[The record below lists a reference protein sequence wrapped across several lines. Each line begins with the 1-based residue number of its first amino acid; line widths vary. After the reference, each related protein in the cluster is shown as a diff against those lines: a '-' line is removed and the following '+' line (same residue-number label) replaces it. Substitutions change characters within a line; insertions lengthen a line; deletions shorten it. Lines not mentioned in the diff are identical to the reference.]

1 MMHFYHHDFE
11 GEAGVSNK
19 SHRSNADEARAA
31 AAASDLPNVRE
42 RELRSADAHDA
53 AATREE
59 MTAARLKVRQ
69 AETAQRR
76 ASGINAD
83 DDENDDGGEI
93 D

>member
-1 MMHFYHHDFE
+1 MK
-11 GEAGVSNK
+11 NPL
-19 SHRSNADEARAA
+19 HRSNADKARAA
-31 AAASDLPNVRE
+31 AAASNLPNVRE

-59 MTAARLKVRQ
+59 NSAAKLKVRQ

-83 DDENDDGGEI
+83 EDENDDGG
-93 D
+93 DLD